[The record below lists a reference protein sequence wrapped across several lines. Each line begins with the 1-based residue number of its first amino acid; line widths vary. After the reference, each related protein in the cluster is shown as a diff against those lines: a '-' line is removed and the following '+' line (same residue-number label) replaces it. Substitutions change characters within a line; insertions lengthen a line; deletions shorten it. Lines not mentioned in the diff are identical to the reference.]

1 VSSRARIGAAFLAI
15 YLIWGST
22 YLAIRLAVATL
33 PPFLMAGTRFL
44 TAGLLLFAWLRIRGE
59 HRATRREW
67 RDATIVG
74 ALMLLGGNGVVSW
87 AEQFVPSGLAAL
99 IVSTIPIW
107 VVLLDSL
114 SRKDAKPDRKTIAGL
129 ILGFLGVAM
138 LVRPHAAPGSGAVSL
153 LGGGALLLA
162 AALWAA
168 GTLYSRKAARPKA
181 PLLSA
186 AMQMVTGGA
195 LLLLT
200 GTLTG
205 EWARLDLHAATSRSI
220 LALLYLILFGSLVG
234 LTSYLWLIQVTTPA
248 RASTYAFVNPIVAIV
263 LGWAVAGEELRPL
276 TAIASAVAISGVVLI
291 VRSRAGAGAISRLDV
306 SRPDPATRSTG

>member
-1 VSSRARIGAAFLAI
+1 MSSRARIGAAFLAI

-44 TAGLLLFAWLRIRGE
+44 TAGLLLFAWLGMRGE
-59 HRATRREW
+59 YRATRREW

-74 ALMLLGGNGVVSW
+74 GLMLLGGNGVVSW

-107 VVLLDSL
+107 VVLLDWL
-114 SRKDAKPDRKTIAGL
+114 WLKEKRPDRRTIAGL

-168 GTLYSRKAARPKA
+168 GTLFSRRAARPKA

-186 AMQMVTGGA
+186 AMQMVAGGV

-205 EWARLDLHAATSRSI
+205 EWARLNLQAAT
-220 LALLYLILFGSLVG
+220 ALSLLSLIYLILFGSLVG

-248 RASTYAFVNPIVAIV
+248 RASTYAFVNPIVAII
-263 LGWAVAGEELRPL
+263 LGWAVAGEEFRPM
-276 TAIASAVAISGVVLI
+276 TVVAAAVAISGVVLI
-291 VRSRAGAGAISRLDV
+291 VRGPA
-306 SRPDPATRSTG
+306 RPARV

>member
-1 VSSRARIGAAFLAI
+1 MSSRARIGAAFLAI

-44 TAGLLLFAWLRIRGE
+44 TAGLLLFAWLGMRGE
-59 HRATRREW
+59 YRATLREW

-74 ALMLLGGNGVVSW
+74 GLMLLGGNGVVSW

-107 VVLLDSL
+107 VVLLDWL
-114 SRKDAKPDRKTIAGL
+114 WLKEKRPDRRTIAGL

-168 GTLYSRKAARPKA
+168 GTLFSRRAARPKA

-186 AMQMVTGGA
+186 AMQMVAGGV

-205 EWARLDLHAATSRSI
+205 EWARLNLQAAT
-220 LALLYLILFGSLVG
+220 ALSLLSLIYLILFGSLVG

-248 RASTYAFVNPIVAIV
+248 RASTYAFVNPIVAII
-263 LGWAVAGEELRPL
+263 LGWAVAGEEFRPM
-276 TAIASAVAISGVVLI
+276 TVVAAAVAISGVVLI
-291 VRSRAGAGAISRLDV
+291 VRGPA
-306 SRPDPATRSTG
+306 RPARV

>member
-1 VSSRARIGAAFLAI
+1 MSSRARIGAAFLAI

-44 TAGLLLFAWLRIRGE
+44 TAGLLLFAWLGIRGE
-59 HRATRREW
+59 LRATWLEW

-74 ALMLLGGNGVVSW
+74 GLMLLGGNGVVSW

-107 VVLLDSL
+107 VVLLDWL
-114 SRKDAKPDRKTIAGL
+114 WMRQSRPDRRTIAGL
-129 ILGFLGVAM
+129 ALGFLGVAM
-138 LVRPHAAPGSGAVSL
+138 LVRPHAAVGSGSVSL

-181 PLLSA
+181 PLLGA
-186 AMQMVTGGA
+186 AMQMVTGG
-195 LLLLT
+195 LLLLVT

-205 EWARLDLHAATSRSI
+205 EWSRLNLHGASTLS
-220 LALLYLILFGSLVG
+220 LLSLVYLILFGSLVG

-248 RASTYAFVNPIVAIV
+248 RASTYAFVNPIVAII
-263 LGWAVAGEELRPL
+263 LGWAIAREELRPM
-276 TAIASAVAISGVVLI
+276 TAVAAAVAISGVVLI
-291 VRSRAGAGAISRLDV
+291 VNGTRSRRATEDDAAPV
-306 SRPDPATRSTG
+306 SVHDAPRHP